1 MSSIKFIISD
11 LHLADGHPVL
21 DGFGESQQSA
31 FEGLIAAASS
41 SGPLG
46 ADDVELIINGD
57 CFDFLTTAPYDTGGS
72 TDAATALNKLQHIIN
87 AHHPFFETLQH
98 FVQTPGRHITLTTGN
113 HDIELQFEEIRAA
126 LHAAIGVAQDDSRL
140 YFCPSRIYRP
150 LANVYI
156 EHGNHFD
163 FWNQSLPGLWDDAG
177 QSLDSS
183 PTTITYPFGSLYFQH
198 ALHPISIAYP
208 YFDHFEPSINSTR
221 QIALLCL
228 LDPEIVL
235 ETASHTLELL
245 SEPHQPLANLSPGDE
260 KIPGTLFEHA
270 MADFA
275 AFQQDIAARKPDWA
289 ESTDPTGSDPNR
301 IQQIQSNTMMDFLM
315 LRETLALPTLEAIAA
330 ICTPTTYQMGES
342 VASGMHN
349 VLKNEP
355 TLRYAIAGHTHM
367 VRIDPV
373 NNGMQSYLNTAS
385 WTTRIALPAP
395 GEVTPEL
402 VEWLRHPDMRTSP
415 LRDVTELVFAMLHT
429 TSDGSSSASLCVWEG
444 GAKGHH
450 RVLA

>member
-1 MSSIKFIISD
+1 MSSIKFIVSD
-11 LHLADGHPVL
+11 LHLAGGHPVL

-31 FEGLIAAASS
+31 FEGLTAAASA

-57 CFDFLTTAPYDTGGS
+57 CFDFLATAPYDTGGS
-72 TDAATALNKLQHIIN
+72 IDAATALSKLQQITT
-87 AHHPFFETLQH
+87 AHRPFFEALQR
-98 FVQTPGRHITLTTGN
+98 FIQAPGRHITFTTGN

-126 LHAAIGVAQDDSRL
+126 LRMTIGVAQDDSRV

-150 LANVYI
+150 LTNVYI
-156 EHGNHFD
+156 EHGNHYD

-177 QSLDSS
+177 HPLDVH
-183 PTTITYPFGSLYFQH
+183 PTTITYPIGSLYFQH
-198 ALHPISIAYP
+198 AAHPISIAYP
-208 YFDHFEPSINSTR
+208 YFDHFEPSINTTR

-228 LDPEIVL
+228 LNPAIVL
-235 ETASHTLELL
+235 ETATHTLELL
-245 SEPHQPLANLSPGDE
+245 SEPRKSLANLSPGDE
-260 KIPGTLFEHA
+260 QIPGKLFEHA
-270 MADFA
+270 MTDFA
-275 AFQQDIAARKPDWA
+275 AFQQDITSRKPDWVEPGGQDRA
-289 ESTDPTGSDPNR
+289 ER
-301 IQQIQSNTMMDFLM
+301 IKANTMMEYLM
-315 LRETLALPTLEAIAA
+315 LRETLTLPTLEAVAA

-342 VASGMHN
+342 VAFGMHN

-355 TLRYAIAGHTHM
+355 DLRYAIAGHTHM

-402 VEWLRHPDMRTSP
+402 VEWLRHPDMRTCP
-415 LRDVTELVFAMLHT
+415 LRDVTELIFAMLHT
-429 TSDGSSSASLCVWEG
+429 TSEGSSSASLCVWEG
-444 GAKGHH
+444 GAKGQY